1 MNRNDLFNYKFLK
14 IRINKFKEQYIE
26 KFSAIT
32 NITPK
37 LDGLPKAKNKSNYT
51 IEEFLDSSNELIR
64 LYNEEIKKEK
74 EIFNQLQKMENEKY
88 RTVLYLR
95 YIVYATEQNSLEKT
109 ALDMNYNYNDV
120 SRWNKEALKEFDKL
134 DEEHKKTQD
143 NTN

>member
-14 IRINKFKEQYIE
+14 IRIDKYKEQYIE
-26 KFSAIT
+26 KFCAVTSVTAKI
-32 NITPK
+32 
-37 LDGLPKAKNKSNYT
+37 DGLPKAKNKPNYT
-51 IEEFLDSSNELIR
+51 IEEFLDSSNELIK
-64 LYNEEIKKEK
+64 LFNEELEKEK

-120 SRWNKEALKEFDKL
+120 SRWNKEALNEFDKL
-134 DEEHKKTQD
+134 DKEHKKTQD